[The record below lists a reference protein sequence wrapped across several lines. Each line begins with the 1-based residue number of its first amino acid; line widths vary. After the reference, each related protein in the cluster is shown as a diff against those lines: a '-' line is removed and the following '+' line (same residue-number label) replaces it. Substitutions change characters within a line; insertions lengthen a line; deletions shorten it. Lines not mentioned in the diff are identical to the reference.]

1 MTSLSL
7 QPTGALTSADSCLS
21 FFYENP
27 GSFARRGFLFALPIS
42 VLLGCLPAS
51 TDTQGPGD
59 TQVPETKTPAI
70 VSFKAVCNVEQD
82 RWVIDLFA
90 DAWTSGGMLLWTAD
104 GAYFEAHNMRSI
116 AAEPDGSGDQL
127 RLNLDIAG
135 DWREAV
141 PGESTALRCSQ
152 EINLLLAI
160 TDETDEIVDCVTD
173 GSDASKFSDH
183 EEVAACFNL

>member
-1 MTSLSL
+1 
-7 QPTGALTSADSCLS
+7 LS

-42 VLLGCLPAS
+42 ALLGCLS
-51 TDTQGPGD
+51 TSSDTQSTQD
-59 TQVPETKTPAI
+59 TQAQTTRTPAI
-70 VSFKAVCNVEQD
+70 VSFEAVCNAEQD

-152 EINLLLAI
+152 EIDLLLAI
-160 TDETDEIVDCVTD
+160 TDETDEIVDCTTD
-173 GSDASKFSDH
+173 GPNASVFADH
-183 EEVAACFNL
+183 EEVAACFSL